1 MDHSLSPYRGRGS
14 GCTALFD
21 TVCPRGMAVIISSD
35 DSTLRPSSSQE
46 ARSETEDDTL
56 GIAWNVPGKYHGNGN
71 NKQQHC
77 NAPQNVS
84 LVLSN
89 YRIEK
94 FPSRSFY
101 HDRTHSTRNTEEG
114 GKQNASP

>member
-1 MDHSLSPYRGRGS
+1 MSSDLQIRLMIERLMQHKMLHQYRPSGDKGVHGEHYRG
-14 GCTALFD
+14 
-21 TVCPRGMAVIISSD
+21 
-35 DSTLRPSSSQE
+35 
-46 ARSETEDDTL
+46 DTL
-56 GIAWNVPGKYHGNGN
+56 GIAWNVPGEYHGNGN

-94 FPSRSFY
+94 FPCRSLPWLYRF
-101 HDRTHSTRNTEEG
+101 HVN
-114 GKQNASP
+114 